1 MTPALPR
8 FRLPAAFAA
17 SLALHTALAAALAAL
32 AGGWQTAGLAP
43 LKPDALLATLRVAQ
57 PAGASMRTAAA
68 ASPRITTGPPP
79 GSGPVVALPKPYYY
93 RASEL
98 TEPPLT
104 LAAIE
109 PRFPSGAPDTGRVKM
124 RLYINERG
132 SVDAID
138 VTEAEPAGE
147 FEQAARQA
155 FAEARFRP
163 GYKDGTAVRSQIALE
178 VRFGEPL
185 PAPERLPQHPARALA
200 DNPNAYDA
208 PDRIGIRT
216 RRPL

>member
-1 MTPALPR
+1 MTLVLPG

-32 AGGWQTAGLAP
+32 AGGWQTAASRPPVRG
-43 LKPDALLATLRVAQ
+43 DALFATLRVAQ
-57 PAGASMRTAAA
+57 PAGTSTRPAATA
-68 ASPRITTGPPP
+68 PRNTSGNPG
-79 GSGPVVALPKPYYY
+79 GSGPVALLPKPYYY

-98 TEPPLT
+98 TEPPLM

-109 PRFPSGAPDTGRVKM
+109 PRFPSDAPDTGRVKM
-124 RLYINERG
+124 RLYISERG

-163 GYKDGTAVRSQIALE
+163 GYKNGTAVRSQIALE

-185 PAPERLPQHPARALA
+185 PALERSPEQSARYLP

-208 PDRIGIRT
+208 PDRVGIKT

>member
-1 MTPALPR
+1 MTLALPGL
-8 FRLPAAFAA
+8 RLPAAFAA

-32 AGGWQTAGLAP
+32 AGGWQTASRAP
-43 LKPDALLATLRVAQ
+43 VKPDALFATLRVAQ
-57 PAGASMRTAAA
+57 PAGTSVRPAA
-68 ASPRITTGPPP
+68 ASPRSTAANTG
-79 GSGPVVALPKPYYY
+79 GSGPVAALPKPYYY
-93 RASEL
+93 RVSEL

-124 RLYINERG
+124 RLYISEHG

-185 PAPERLPQHPARALA
+185 PAPERLPQQPARALA

>member
-1 MTPALPR
+1 MTHTLPGL
-8 FRLPAAFAA
+8 RLPAAFAA

-32 AGGWQTAGLAP
+32 AGGWQTASRAP
-43 LKPDALLATLRVAQ
+43 VKPDALFATLRVAQ
-57 PAGASMRTAAA
+57 AAGTPMRPAA
-68 ASPRITTGPPP
+68 ASPRATAASPA
-79 GSGPVVALPKPYYY
+79 GSGQVAALPKPYYY

-124 RLYINERG
+124 RLYISERG

-138 VTEAEPAGE
+138 VTDAEPAGE
-147 FEQAARQA
+147 FEQAARHA
-155 FAEARFRP
+155 FVEARFRP
-163 GYKDGTAVRSQIALE
+163 GYKDGIAVRSQIALE

-185 PAPERLPQHPARALA
+185 PAPERLPEQPARALA

-208 PDRIGIRT
+208 PDRIGIKT